1 MTDSNAKGNRNE
13 RELVNLMDEMG
24 FAVMRAPA
32 SGAATER
39 ELPDV
44 LAGRS
49 GLFYAL
55 EAKSS
60 AGDPIYVDGE
70 EIDDLTFFA
79 SNFGAHARLA
89 VKFDVEHGDP
99 AYGDDDRSGW
109 YVVPPRKCHVTDGG
123 NFRVKKSF
131 AVSEAVPLEIL
142 PETEKR
148 LYSSVTEV

>member
-13 RELVNLMDEMG
+13 RQLVNLMDDMG

-44 LAGRS
+44 LAGRD

-55 EAKSS
+55 EAKSAS
-60 AGDPIYVDGE
+60 SDRIYVDGVE
-70 EIDDLTFFA
+70 VSDLTYFA
-79 SNFGAHARLA
+79 SQFGAHARLA

-109 YVVPPRKCHVTDGG
+109 YVLPPRRCHVTDGG
-123 NFRVKKSF
+123 NYRIKKDF
-131 AVSEAVPLEIL
+131 ALAEAVPVEIL